1 MSGYVMVCSEPWVQ
15 PGAPLYFG
23 QSQFECF
30 GTLTGVP
37 IKELNPSGL
46 SAEDLSEYIGHVM
59 ILFAIVFGFLA
70 IKKAIF

>member
-1 MSGYVMVCSEPWVQ
+1 MTGNVAVCLGQWQVMGP
-15 PGAPLYFG
+15 PGNQRPFCVG
-23 QSQFECF
+23 TIQS
-30 GTLTGVP
+30 VP
-37 IKELNPSGL
+37 ANELNPSGL